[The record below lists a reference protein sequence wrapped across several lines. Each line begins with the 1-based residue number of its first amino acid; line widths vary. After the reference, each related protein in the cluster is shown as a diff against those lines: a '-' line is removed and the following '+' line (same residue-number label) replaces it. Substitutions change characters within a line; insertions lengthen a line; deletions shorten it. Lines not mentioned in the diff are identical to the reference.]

1 MSSAALAK
9 KRRANIQAN
18 IQANTVPTPPPPVQ
32 PSGAAGAVPQ
42 RQMTLPQV
50 LQLVDSRLLK
60 LETIAKEQMEKEPEP
75 VETPVIDE
83 SWKQILPE
91 YESRFEMLLTEIND
105 LKDVVMKLQSYTMDV
120 NKTLLEERV
129 HYMATDNRNS
139 NDFMTME
146 IKHVEGDIPTD
157 DSYTPEEQEVVVVDE
172 TNETNEATNEETNE
186 ETHEETIEETNE
198 ETKEAEPEVE
208 EPVTIVPNTNSNKKK
223 KHKK

>member
-9 KRRANIQAN
+9 KRRANM
-18 IQANTVPTPPPPVQ
+18 QANTVPTPPPPVQ
-32 PSGAAGAVPQ
+32 PTAAAATTASGVPQ

-60 LETIAKEQMEKEPEP
+60 LETIAKEQMEKESEP
-75 VETPVIDE
+75 VEPPVIDE

-91 YESRFEMLLTEIND
+91 YDSRFEMLLTEIND

-129 HYMATDNRNS
+129 HYMTTDSHNS
-139 NDFMTME
+139 KDFMTME

-157 DSYTPEEQEVVVVDE
+157 ESYTPEEEDAAV
-172 TNETNEATNEETNE
+172 ATEETMEDITQDNV
-186 ETHEETIEETNE
+186 E
-198 ETKEAEPEVE
+198 ETKESEPETENMVS
-208 EPVTIVPNTNSNKKK
+208 TISVHSNNKKK

>member
-9 KRRANIQAN
+9 KRRAN

-32 PSGAAGAVPQ
+32 PSSAAGAVPQ

-157 DSYTPEEQEVVVVDE
+157 DSYTPEEQEVAVE
-172 TNETNEATNEETNE
+172 TNEETVEATVEETNE
-186 ETHEETIEETNE
+186 ETN
-198 ETKEAEPEVE
+198 EAEPEVE

>member
-9 KRRANIQAN
+9 KRRANM
-18 IQANTVPTPPPPVQ
+18 QANTVPTPPPPVQ
-32 PSGAAGAVPQ
+32 PTAAATTASSVPH

-60 LETIAKEQMEKEPEP
+60 LETIAKEQMEKESEP
-75 VETPVIDE
+75 VEPPVIDE

-129 HYMATDNRNS
+129 HYMATDSHNS
-139 NDFMTME
+139 KDFMTME

-157 DSYTPEEQEVVVVDE
+157 ESYTPEEEEVAI
-172 TNETNEATNEETNE
+172 EAEAIDTEAIDTEEITQDKV
-186 ETHEETIEETNE
+186 E
-198 ETKEAEPEVE
+198 ETKESEPESENV
-208 EPVTIVPNTNSNKKK
+208 VATTSGNSNNKKK

>member
-9 KRRANIQAN
+9 KRRANM
-18 IQANTVPTPPPPVQ
+18 QANTVPTPPPPVQ
-32 PSGAAGAVPQ
+32 PTAASTTTTGSVPQ

-60 LETIAKEQMEKEPEP
+60 LETIAKEQMEKQPET
-75 VETPVIDE
+75 VETPVIDD

-129 HYMATDNRNS
+129 HYMATDSHNS
-139 NDFMTME
+139 KDFMTME
-146 IKHVEGDIPTD
+146 VKHVEGDIPID
-157 DSYTPEEQEVVVVDE
+157 ESYTPEEEDVAVV
-172 TNETNEATNEETNE
+172 TEETAE
-186 ETHEETIEETNE
+186 EITQDNVE
-198 ETKEAEPEVE
+198 ETKESEPESE
-208 EPVTIVPNTNSNKKK
+208 NIVATTSGHSNNKKK

>member
-18 IQANTVPTPPPPVQ
+18 TVPTPPPPVQ
-32 PSGAAGAVPQ
+32 PTAASTTTTGSVPQ

-60 LETIAKEQMEKEPEP
+60 LETIAKEQMEKESEP
-75 VETPVIDE
+75 VEPPVIDE

-91 YESRFEMLLTEIND
+91 YDSRFEMLLTEIND

-129 HYMATDNRNS
+129 HYMATDSHNS
-139 NDFMTME
+139 KDFMTME

-157 DSYTPEEQEVVVVDE
+157 ESYTPEEEDAAV
-172 TNETNEATNEETNE
+172 ATEETMEDITQDNV
-186 ETHEETIEETNE
+186 E
-198 ETKEAEPEVE
+198 ETKESEPESENMVS
-208 EPVTIVPNTNSNKKK
+208 TISVHNNNKKK

>member
-9 KRRANIQAN
+9 KRRANM
-18 IQANTVPTPPPPVQ
+18 QANTVPTPPPPVQ
-32 PSGAAGAVPQ
+32 PTAASTTTTGSVPQ

-60 LETIAKEQMEKEPEP
+60 LETIAKEQMEKQPET

-129 HYMATDNRNS
+129 HYMATDSHNS
-139 NDFMTME
+139 KDFMTME

-157 DSYTPEEQEVVVVDE
+157 ESYTPEEEEVAVV
-172 TNETNEATNEETNE
+172 TEETSE
-186 ETHEETIEETNE
+186 EITQDNVE
-198 ETKEAEPEVE
+198 ETKESEPESENV
-208 EPVTIVPNTNSNKKK
+208 VATTSGHSNNKKK